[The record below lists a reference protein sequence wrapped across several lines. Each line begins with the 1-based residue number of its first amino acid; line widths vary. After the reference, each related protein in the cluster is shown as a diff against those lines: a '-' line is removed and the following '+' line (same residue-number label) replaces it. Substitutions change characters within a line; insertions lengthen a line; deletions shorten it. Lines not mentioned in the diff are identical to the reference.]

1 MDLLLMYNTVNSILD
16 TIDFNDLFAG
26 FHKYRFA
33 LYTGNEIV
41 LDGKVMPGREDFRG
55 NTAKEYEGEYIAIWN
70 VEFDPVEDAE
80 RLACCL
86 IHEMFHCHQFTNK
99 ETRFPSDFELLNYPD
114 DIDNFTKKY
123 NENRYLTDAYEQQ
136 DMELFRKFVSIRMER
151 YKKYPAMVRLEWKA
165 ETLEGMAEYINLKA
179 LKQVNPEKHAAAV
192 EGFLNK
198 LREESSLLFD
208 VRRISYYAGAVY
220 FLCLEKLGMPV
231 RNAFDSE
238 LTAFEQNPV
247 DTNGVEVKI
256 CSYDFISKK
265 FAELAA
271 EKEAI
276 IKDHVEHAVYTECPS
291 FICGYDP
298 MNMFRLGD
306 FVYCKYFVCLNENGT
321 VKTFTSAILLQLE
334 KGSNQKVTGYYST

>member
-1 MDLLLMYNTVNSILD
+1 MDLLQMYNTVNSILD
-16 TIDFNDLFAG
+16 TIDFNALFGG
-26 FHKYRFA
+26 FQKYRFA
-33 LYTGNEIV
+33 LYNENEIV
-41 LDGKVMPGREDFRG
+41 LDGQVMPGREDFRG

-70 VEFDPVEDAE
+70 VGFDPMEDVE

-123 NENRYLTDAYEQQ
+123 NENRYLADAYEQQ
-136 DMELFRKFVSIRMER
+136 NMELFRKFVSIRKER
-151 YKKYPAMVRLEWKA
+151 CVKYPDMVRLEWKA

-179 LKQVNPEKHAAAV
+179 LKQVDPEKHAADV
-192 EGFLNK
+192 EGFLAK

-208 VRRISYYAGAVY
+208 VRRISYYVGALY
-220 FLCLEKLGMPV
+220 FLCLEKLGMSV
-231 RNAFDSE
+231 RNDFDSK
-238 LTAFEQNPV
+238 LIAFEQNPV
-247 DTNGVEVKI
+247 DTNGVEAGLR
-256 CSYDFISKK
+256 SYDFIPKQ
-265 FAELAA
+265 FEELTA

-276 IKDHVEHAVYTECPS
+276 INEHMEGCTYTECPS

-306 FVYCKYFVCLNENGT
+306 FVYCKHFVCLNENGM
-321 VKTFTSAILLQLE
+321 VKTFTSAILLKLE
-334 KGSNQKVTGYYST
+334 EGSNQMVTGYYTA